1 MGDPRRLK
9 KNYETP
15 SHPWQKERL
24 EAERELS
31 EEYGLKNKREL
42 WKFGSKLRRYT
53 KQAKNLILATTEQSK
68 IEEKRLLEKLHKYNL
83 VKKDAKIDD
92 VLSLNLKNV
101 LDRRLQTI
109 VYKNKLSSTINQA
122 RQLITHGHIL
132 VNNKKIDIPSYFV
145 SGEEENKI
153 QINQS
158 SNFYKNIVLKSKK
171 EEHKEE
177 LKENIEGAQVNG

>member
-15 SHPWQKERL
+15 THPWQKDRL
-24 EAERELS
+24 EAERELIN
-31 EEYGLKNKREL
+31 EYGLKNKREL
-42 WKFGSKLRRYT
+42 WKAGSKLRRYT
-53 KQAKNLILATTEQSK
+53 NQAKKLILATTEQSK
-68 IEEKRLLEKLHKYNL
+68 IEEKRLLEKLHKFNL

-92 VLSLNLKNV
+92 VLSLKIKNI

-109 VYKNKLSSTINQA
+109 VYKNKLAATIDQA
-122 RQLITHGHIL
+122 RQFIIHRHIIIE
-132 VNNKKIDIPSYFV
+132 NQKIDIPSYFV
-145 SGEEENKI
+145 SGDEENKI
-153 QINQS
+153 QIDKS
-158 SNFYKNIVLKSKK
+158 SNVYKNLILKAKK

>member
-9 KNYETP
+9 KKYETP
-15 SHPWQKERL
+15 AHPWQKERL
-24 EAERELS
+24 DAEKELS
-31 EEYGLKNKREL
+31 EEYGLKNKREI
-42 WKFGSKLRRYT
+42 WKAASKLRRYT
-53 KQAKNLILATTEQSK
+53 NQAKKLILATSEQSK

-92 VLSLNLKNV
+92 VLSLNLKNI

-109 VYKNKLSSTINQA
+109 VYKNKLANTINQA

-132 VNNKKIDIPSYFV
+132 VNNQKIDVPSYFV

-153 QINQS
+153 EIDKS
-158 SNFYKNIVLKSKK
+158 SNIYRHLILKSKK
-171 EEHKEE
+171 EEQKE
-177 LKENIEGAQVNG
+177 LKENIEEVQVNG